1 MRIRRFNSAGIDF
14 FRHEIEAMAEEARR
28 PPPTGLLEDDRFTE
42 VLPALGDV
50 TAEILATRMEA
61 ALRLN
66 QILGDPPP
74 DGVFADTGLWAW
86 LTLFFFDSVCPQDES
101 GGRKRGALAR
111 YIPEGTDYRRYY
123 RHLLAGPYRILR
135 AHRDDPDRAMALL
148 CAPPWKPGDIVEQ
161 LASRQELIT
170 NPVLM
175 EVATRLYYDS
185 ATKSAKRGAGAKSG
199 GAARRLAAVVDQFDV
214 TWDLF
219 SMPADALLKK
229 LPKEFDRFRKSAAS
243 A

>member
-1 MRIRRFNSAGIDF
+1 MQIRRFNSAGIDV
-14 FRHEIEAMAEEARR
+14 FRHEIKAMTQDSLR
-28 PPPTGLLEDDRFTE
+28 PPPAGLLEDDRFTE
-42 VLPALGDV
+42 LIPEFGDA
-50 TAEILATRMEA
+50 TSENLATRMA
-61 ALRLN
+61 AAQRLN
-66 QILGDPPP
+66 DIFGDPPP

-101 GGRKRGALAR
+101 GGRKVGALAR

-175 EVATRLYYDS
+175 QVATRLYYDPS
-185 ATKSAKRGAGAKSG
+185 TKLAKRGAGAKSG
-199 GAARRLAAVVDQFDV
+199 GAARRLAAIVDQFDV

-229 LPKEFDRFRKSAAS
+229 LPKEFDRFRKSAVS
-243 A
+243 S